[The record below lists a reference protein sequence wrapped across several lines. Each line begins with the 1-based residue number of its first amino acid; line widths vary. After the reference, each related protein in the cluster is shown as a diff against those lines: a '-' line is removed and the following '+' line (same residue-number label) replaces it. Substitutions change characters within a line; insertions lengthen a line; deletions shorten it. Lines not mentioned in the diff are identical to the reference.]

1 LADVARE
8 AGVSTGIIHYH
19 FRYKDD
25 LLLAALDWA
34 GDQISTSNRCRCRSA
49 ASARQ
54 QLELSVPHEGLLRDE
69 LLLWLEVWLR
79 ARHRPNLILESYKLS
94 VSWQQRMTAAI
105 EQARSPAP

>member
-1 LADVARE
+1 MADVARE
-8 AGVSTGIIHYH
+8 EGVSTGIIHYH

-54 QLELSVPHEGLLRDE
+54 QLELSVPHEGLLRE
-69 LLLWLEVWLR
+69 
-79 ARHRPNLILESYKLS
+79 
-94 VSWQQRMTAAI
+94 
-105 EQARSPAP
+105 